1 MTVHPSSLRWHVPL
15 VLAVLWLLAIA
26 LSMGN
31 TLSFRHADLSRQLER
46 DARAQLAQLVRLTM
60 GASLADARVIQEF
73 AHAATAHELRALA
86 VVSPEGRVL
95 HGQHRAWVGLPAA
108 ATLDGWDPALAERAL
123 RGDEAQLAWS
133 GNGRLALAQRVEL
146 AGDDASLRGGAPAL
160 VWMTLDPRPLREALT
175 AKVLRARL
183 PDMAVTALLVALL
196 GLWLHRRV
204 VQPLGAL
211 TQAADAVR
219 AGRPLARVAPSGAAE
234 VQRLGEA
241 FDAMLRAL
249 AEANAERA
257 ASEQRLRLAL
267 EASGDGGWVWD
278 LVSDRVEYSD
288 GFARLLRHPGPGF
301 RDAFVLR
308 ERLHPDDREA
318 TLAAVQRSIDDGV
331 PFAASYR
338 LRCFD
343 GEYRWFLGRAGVQRD
358 AQGRAVRFSGVLSD
372 LQGRLQAEER
382 LRLAQAVFEHTR
394 EGVLITDAQQRIVA
408 VNPAFARALGQAP
421 DELVGRTPHLIV
433 ADGHD
438 ASVFETIW
446 HDVAR
451 VGHGQGEIVTRT
463 RDGRRLPQLVS
474 ISAVRDAGAKV
485 THFVGVFS
493 DITQLKQTE
502 ERLDFLAHHDVLTQ
516 LPNRL
521 LLNIRLDQ
529 ALAAAERHGTQVALL
544 LLDLDHFKDVN
555 DSWGHAAGDRLLQH
569 VAVCLRQR
577 LRRSDTLARLGGDE
591 FALVMNDVA
600 EPDAAA
606 RLAAS
611 LQAVLAQPWRGI
623 DGEEIAVAC
632 SIGIAMSPAHGADAS
647 TLMAHADAALYR
659 AKGDGR
665 GVVRFY
671 SDALTAAVR
680 DKLRT
685 EARLKRA
692 LAEERFELH
701 WQPQIDVASGRVV
714 GAEALLRWRD
724 PDEGLI
730 LPGRFIGV
738 AEASGLI
745 DEIGA
750 WALRAACRQARRWAD
765 AGWPPITLAV
775 NVSARQLQCGD
786 FAARVVAELE
796 AGGVLPSCLELEIT
810 ESVLMAGDATAQALA
825 RLDMAGVRLAIDDF
839 GTGYSSLA
847 QLKRFPVHRLK
858 IDRSFVTGLPDD
870 GDDVEIA
877 SSVIAMGHAL
887 GLQVLAE
894 GVETEAQLAFLRER
908 GCDVFQGFLAA
919 PALAATD
926 FEAFWRSRLAPRR
939 LADVALA

>member
-1 MTVHPSSLRWHVPL
+1 MTARPSSLRWHVPL
-15 VLAVLWLLAIA
+15 VLAVLWVLAIA

-31 TLSFRHADLSRQLER
+31 ALSARHAELTRQLER
-46 DARAQLAQLVRLTM
+46 EARAQVVHLVRMAT
-60 GASLADARVIQEF
+60 GASVDDVRFGQDF
-73 AHAATAHELRALA
+73 AHTATARELRALA

-95 HGQHRAWVGLPAA
+95 HGQYRAWVGRPAA
-108 ATLDGWDPALAERAL
+108 VALDGWDAGLAERAL
-123 RGDEAQLAWS
+123 RSDDAQLAWHD
-133 GNGRLALAQRVEL
+133 GHRLVLVQRVDL
-146 AGDDASLRGGAPAL
+146 GGGADSLRGGRPAL
-160 VWMTLDPRPLREALT
+160 VWLTLDARALREALT
-175 AKVLRARL
+175 AQVLRARL
-183 PDMAVTALLVALL
+183 PDVAATALLLALL
-196 GLWLHRRV
+196 GVWLHRRV

-219 AGRPLARVAPSGAAE
+219 TGVPLARVAPSGAAE
-234 VQRLGEA
+234 VRRLGEA

-249 AEANAERA
+249 ADSNAERE
-257 ASEQRLRLAL
+257 ASDQRLRLAL

-278 LVSDRVEYSD
+278 LVSDRVEYSE
-288 GFARLLRHPGPGF
+288 GFAKLLRHPGPGF
-301 RDAFVLR
+301 RDAFVFR
-308 ERLHPDDREA
+308 ERLHPEDREA
-318 TLAAVQRSIDDGV
+318 TLAAVRRSIGDGV

-338 LRCFD
+338 LRGFD
-343 GEYRWFLGRAGVQRD
+343 GEYRWFVGRGGVQRD
-358 AQGRAVRFSGVLSD
+358 VQGRVVRFSGVLSD
-372 LQGRLQAEER
+372 LHGRLQAEER

-394 EGVLITDAQQRIVA
+394 EGVLITDVQQRIVA
-408 VNPAFARALGQAP
+408 VNPALARTLGHAP
-421 DELVGRTPHLIV
+421 DELVGRTPHGLV
-433 ADGHD
+433 AEAHD
-438 ASVFETIW
+438 ASLFETIRR
-446 HDVAR
+446 DVAR
-451 VGHGQGEIVTRT
+451 RGHWHGEIVART

-474 ISAVRDAGAKV
+474 ISAVRDADAKV
-485 THFVGVFS
+485 THYVGVCS

-569 VAVCLRQR
+569 VAACLRQR

-600 EPDAAA
+600 EAHAAA
-606 RLAAS
+606 RLAES
-611 LQAVLAQPWRGI
+611 LQAALAQPWRGV
-623 DGEEIAVAC
+623 DGEEITVAC
-632 SIGIAMSPAHGADAS
+632 SVGIALYPAHGADAA

-671 SDALTAAVR
+671 SDELTAAVR

-692 LAEERFELH
+692 LAEERLELH

-750 WALRAACRQARRWAD
+750 WVLRAACRQARRWAD

-775 NVSARQLQCGD
+775 NVSARQLHGGD
-786 FAARVVAELE
+786 FAARVMAELE
-796 AGGVLPSCLELEIT
+796 ASGVPAAQLELEIT
-810 ESVLMAGDATAQALA
+810 ESALMAGEAAAQALA
-825 RLDMAGVRLAIDDF
+825 RLDAAGVRLSIDDF
-839 GTGYSSLA
+839 GTGFSSLA
-847 QLKRFPVHRLK
+847 QIKRFPVHRLK

-908 GCDVFQGFLAA
+908 GCDSFQGFLVA
-919 PALAATD
+919 PALAVAD
-926 FEAFWRSRLAPRR
+926 FEAFWRARLAAERR
-939 LADVALA
+939 VVAVG